1 MKRILSVGVLLFST
15 TLYAEDVITKNGW
28 GIEIN
33 PLRLLISAGGSDW
46 TSFSGTLSHF
56 NNETGVEIAMPIL
69 YSKDITTRYNYM
81 DLNSFDDFEDEEVAL
96 DIDIHYRQYFS
107 KKRTEGAYIGAFAR
121 YTYLDGK
128 AIKDGKYATVEKF
141 GVGGEIGFKIK
152 NIFNTPFYWGSSF
165 SLGTYISSDND
176 VFQTTDMSIG
186 AFDIDDNKYIVDLE
200 LLKVGYEF

>member
-1 MKRILSVGVLLFST
+1 MRRVLSVGLLFLST
-15 TLYAEDVITKNGW
+15 ALHAEDMINKDGW
-28 GIEIN
+28 GVEIN

-46 TSFSGTLSHF
+46 NSFSGTLSHF

-69 YSKDITTRYNYM
+69 YSKDITTRYNYIGLDATD
-81 DLNSFDDFEDEEVAL
+81 DLEEKSVAL

-107 KKRTEGAYIGAFAR
+107 KNRTKGAYIGAFGR

-141 GVGGEIGFKIK
+141 GVGAEIGFKIK
-152 NIFNTPFYWGSSF
+152 NIFSTPFYWGSSF
-165 SLGTYISSDND
+165 SLGTYIGNDND
-176 VFQTTDMSIG
+176 IFQTSDMSVG